1 MKANVTALLVALA
14 VACTL
19 HIVNAQTNVNL
30 NIQLYAGLSVMGQ
43 VGRVYQVQ
51 YATEVSETNTWYALQ
66 HFELKWNPHESVD
79 TTCPAT
85 EKRFYRAVEVEVPT
99 NVVPVANMVFIPGL
113 RSELKV
119 KRAESGQPWRGW
131 RGTNHRSR
139 GCGAERAGV

>member
-51 YATEVSETNTWYALQ
+51 YATEVSDTNTWYALQ
-66 HFELKWNPHESVD
+66 HFELNSLFRPRKPDSGADAPLWRRRRPQ
-79 TTCPAT
+79 
-85 EKRFYRAVEVEVPT
+85 
-99 NVVPVANMVFIPGL
+99 VAGPSGHPGSQTF
-113 RSELKV
+113 RPE
-119 KRAESGQPWRGW
+119 
-131 RGTNHRSR
+131 T
-139 GCGAERAGV
+139 